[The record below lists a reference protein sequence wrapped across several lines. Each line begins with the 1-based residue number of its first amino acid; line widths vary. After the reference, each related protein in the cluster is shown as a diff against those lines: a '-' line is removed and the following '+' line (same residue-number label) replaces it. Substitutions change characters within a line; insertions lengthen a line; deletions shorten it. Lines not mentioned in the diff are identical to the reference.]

1 MWARVFGEIKMMK
14 HEMVVT
20 TNWEYEHNESHCRVC
35 GYVRTG
41 ADVVNHIPIPEN
53 CPGEAANAAGATE

>member
-1 MWARVFGEIKMMK
+1 MK

-20 TNWEYEHNESHCRVC
+20 SQDEYEAGASHCRVC

-41 ADVVNHIPIPEN
+41 ADAVNHIPIPEN
-53 CPGEAANAAGATE
+53 CPGEAADAAGVTE